1 MLRLTRLRQTA
12 LTAGVALAT
21 GLVAT
26 VADAQTAADYPT
38 KTVTI
43 VAPFPAGGSA
53 DIVGRW
59 LAAGLQE
66 KLKQTFIVENR
77 AGANGSIGTG
87 SVARAAPDGY
97 TLLISGIGS
106 NATNYSLY
114 KKLPYANSDFKHVSL
129 LITGPNVIAVNP
141 DYPAKTLA
149 EMIALAKSQEGK
161 FQAANSGNGSS
172 NHLGMAML
180 AKAAGFQVVHVPYRG
195 GAPAIT
201 DVIAGHVPVITLN
214 QDVLLP
220 HVQAGK
226 LRPLAVLSL
235 ERNPA
240 YPNVPTVAE
249 QGFPGFAAVSWFGL
263 SAPAGTPQAIVDRLS
278 KACNEIV
285 FEAGLKKKLEASG
298 FVVVGSSPQGAADF
312 IQAEI
317 DKWNGV
323 VKANNISLD

>member
-1 MLRLTRLRQTA
+1 MILHRALRLV
-12 LTAGVALAT
+12 GVAVCAGAFAIAAPSDRALA
-21 GLVAT
+21 
-26 VADAQTAADYPT
+26 QSDYPN

-43 VAPFPAGGSA
+43 VVPFPAGGSA

-66 KLKQTFIVENR
+66 KLKQTVIVENR
-77 AGANGSIGTG
+77 SGANGTIGTA
-87 SVARAAPDGY
+87 SVARAPADGY

-106 NATNYSLY
+106 NAINYGLY
-114 KKLPYANSDFKHVSL
+114 PKLAYADRDFQHVSL

-141 DYPAKTLA
+141 ALPAKTLP
-149 EMIALAKSQEGK
+149 ELIALAKDADGK

-180 AKAAGFQVVHVPYRG
+180 AKAAGFKVVHVPYRG

-201 DVIAGHVPVITLN
+201 DVIAGHVPAITLN

-226 LRPLAVLSL
+226 LRALAVLSL

-240 YPNVPTVAE
+240 YPDVPTVAE
-249 QGFPGFAAVSWFGL
+249 QGFPGFSAVSWFGL
-263 SAPAGTPQAIVDRLS
+263 AAPAGTPRDVVEKLA
-278 KACNEIV
+278 KASAEIV
-285 FEAGLKKKLEASG
+285 SEPGRKQNLEANG
-298 FVVVGSSPQGAADF
+298 FVVVGSSPEKATEF
-312 IQAEI
+312 LKAEI
-317 DKWNGV
+317 AKWSEV
-323 VKANNISLD
+323 VKANGITVE